1 MRKHGSNVAMQL
13 YNYVGFDFLNS
24 CLDQICDQLEV
35 FCNCCLLLQV
45 LYILATNVV
54 CLFIMIWLHL
64 LLCSVLKVILIV
76 SQFVISVIV
85 ALQVNLVWLAI
96 LKTYH
101 IVFFDKVNSHLTI
114 FIILFALFRIL
125 TCLSVILS
133 LWNYSFPTARNNYH
147 LLAHEL
153 T

>member
-24 CLDQICDQLEV
+24 CLDRICDQLEV
-35 FCNCCLLLQV
+35 FCNCCLHLQV

-133 LWNYSFPTARNNYH
+133 L
-147 LLAHEL
+147 
-153 T
+153 